1 MAGWERGLQKNTA
14 TEAPNILRQGL
25 FRIRMIKVALVKG
38 GRSNQKKETESNSKL
53 AVVEM
58 KKAAKQCG

>member
-1 MAGWERGLQKNTA
+1 M
-14 TEAPNILRQGL
+14 PNILRQGL

-58 KKAAKQCG
+58 KKAAAKQCG

>member
-1 MAGWERGLQKNTA
+1 
-14 TEAPNILRQGL
+14 
-25 FRIRMIKVALVKG
+25 MIKVALVKG

-58 KKAAKQCG
+58 KKAAKQAAVEQREEFCDWKYGGNGY